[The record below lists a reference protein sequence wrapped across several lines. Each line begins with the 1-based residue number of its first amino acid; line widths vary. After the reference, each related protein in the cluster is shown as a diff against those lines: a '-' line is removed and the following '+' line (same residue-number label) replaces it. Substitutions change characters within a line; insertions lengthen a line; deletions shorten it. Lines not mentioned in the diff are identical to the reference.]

1 VDGGAGIRVRHGR
14 GRATVVGIRPQTPDE
29 ETPLELS
36 AIPWL
41 ALGFSLG
48 LVHAFDADHVMA
60 LSVFA
65 TRESGPGRAIAA
77 GIRWAAGHGCVLL
90 LAGIALLALGRALPP
105 EVSLWAERVV
115 GLTMIGLG
123 IHVWI
128 DLLRSRAHIHFH
140 VHDDLPPHAHWH
152 RHEEAASNGVGRPG
166 GSGHQHRH
174 GPVMVGALHGLA
186 GSTPLLAVVGVGSI
200 SPALGLAYL
209 LLFALGVTLAM
220 ALVSGLLGQLAS
232 RMAQGA
238 RDGRPTRKLTALRA
252 LSAVGSMTAGGWL
265 VVVA

>member
-1 VDGGAGIRVRHGR
+1 M
-14 GRATVVGIRPQTPDE
+14 
-29 ETPLELS
+29 PLELS

-65 TRESGPGRAIAA
+65 TRERGPRRAVAA

-90 LAGIALLALGRALPP
+90 LAGIALLGLGRALPP

-115 GLTMIGLG
+115 GLTMVGLG
-123 IHVWI
+123 IYVWI

-152 RHEEAASNGVGRPG
+152 RHEGAAPNGG
-166 GSGHQHRH
+166 GPSHGPEHHHRH

-186 GSTPLLAVVGVGSI
+186 GSTPLLAVVGVGSV

-232 RMAQGA
+232 RLARGA
-238 RDGRPTRKLTALRA
+238 RDGKPSRKLAALRA
-252 LSAVGSMTAGGWL
+252 LSAAGSIAAGGWL
-265 VVVA
+265 VAVA

>member
-1 VDGGAGIRVRHGR
+1 M
-14 GRATVVGIRPQTPDE
+14 
-29 ETPLELS
+29 ELS

-65 TRESGPGRAIAA
+65 TRERGAGRAVAA

-90 LAGIALLALGRALPP
+90 LAGIALLGLGRALPP

-123 IHVWI
+123 VHVWI

-152 RHEEAASNGVGRPG
+152 RHEDRESHEGAASNGVGRPH
-166 GSGHQHRH
+166 GSGHHHRH

-186 GSTPLLAVVGVGSI
+186 GSTPLLAVVGVSSV

-232 RMAQGA
+232 RMARGA
-238 RDGRPTRKLTALRA
+238 RDGRSSRKLAALRA
-252 LSAVGSMTAGGWL
+252 LSAAGSMAAGGWL
-265 VVVA
+265 VALA

>member
-1 VDGGAGIRVRHGR
+1 
-14 GRATVVGIRPQTPDE
+14 
-29 ETPLELS
+29 LELS
-36 AIPWL
+36 ALPWL

-65 TRESGPGRAIAA
+65 TREHSAGRAVAA

-90 LAGIALLALGRALPP
+90 LAGIALLGLGRALPP

-115 GLTMIGLG
+115 GLTMVGLG

-128 DLLRSRAHIHFH
+128 DLLRSHAHIHFH

-152 RHEEAASNGVGRPG
+152 RHEGAAPNGVARPH
-166 GSGHQHRH
+166 GSGHHHRH

-186 GSTPLLAVVGVGSI
+186 GSTPLLAVVGVGSV

-220 ALVSGLLGQLAS
+220 ALVSGLLGQLTC
-232 RMAQGA
+232 RMARGA
-238 RDGRPTRKLTALRA
+238 RNGGPSRRLAALRA
-252 LSAVGSMTAGGWL
+252 LSAAGSITAGSWL
-265 VVVA
+265 VAVA